1 MCHTT
6 DLTYFVWEF
15 TFTALILILL
25 ILTMFTIFGL
35 KTKKFNII
43 FTVLK
48 TGLFYVTFQPPLPL
62 NGNLRNTSY
71 MKQIPNY
78 EL

>member
-6 DLTYFVWEF
+6 DLTYFVWGFIF
-15 TFTALILILL
+15 TTLILL
-25 ILTMFTIFGL
+25 LLILAMFTILGL

-48 TGLFYVTFQPPLPL
+48 TGLFYVT
-62 NGNLRNTSY
+62 
-71 MKQIPNY
+71 
-78 EL
+78 